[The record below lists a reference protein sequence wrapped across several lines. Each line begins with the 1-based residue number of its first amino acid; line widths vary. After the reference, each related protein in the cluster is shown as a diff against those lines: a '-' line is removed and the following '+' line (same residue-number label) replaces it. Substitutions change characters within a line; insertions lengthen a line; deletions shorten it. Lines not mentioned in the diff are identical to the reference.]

1 LYWLERISIQRNLVN
16 SMRLGTFHKKKKYL
30 LNKIKVNFLSLFK
43 KQSNTTRPEVKT
55 CLLIHDNSKLG
66 DLIVL
71 SSLYR
76 ELTARGVKLSIVTTE
91 AGKNFLIGNKKIA
104 HFFVKKSNS
113 FKDIMALRDDLREHH
128 FDMVLDPFETMPSF
142 GHSLLLASINS
153 PYTLGFD
160 KWYKRYYSF
169 YHSHDDKLEA
179 HMCTRAHEILEHI
192 YGDSERKFDISY
204 DLPLP
209 EHVQEEVL
217 RFIDNSKIIIINPLG
232 AKKICRLTNEQIQA
246 IYNYIRESKPE
257 YRVIFTGLSTDLA
270 TITIPDIETLP
281 FNDFIHAVALTKFS
295 RYVVSVDTALVH
307 IASAY
312 NIPTLALYPNCRHPS
327 YPSHVIWSPNNKN
340 AVQVVSPTF
349 TVKDITLPVITDS
362 LQKILH

>member
-1 LYWLERISIQRNLVN
+1 
-16 SMRLGTFHKKKKYL
+16 MRLGTFHKKKKYL

-43 KQSNTTRPEVKT
+43 KAKKSVGNIRPEVKT
-55 CLLIHDNSKLG
+55 CLLIHDNNKLG

-76 ELTARGVKLSIVTTE
+76 ELTARGVKLSILTTD
-91 AGKNFLIGNKKIA
+91 AGKNFLVGNKKIA
-104 HFFVKKSNS
+104 QFFVKKSNS
-113 FKDIMALRDDLREHH
+113 FKDVMALRTELSGYH

-142 GHSLLLASINS
+142 THSLLLTSVGTSYI
-153 PYTLGFD
+153 LGFD
-160 KWYKRYYSF
+160 RWYKRYYSF
-169 YHSHDDKLEA
+169 YHPHDDKLDA

-192 YGDSERKFDISY
+192 YSDSESKFDISY

-209 EHVQEEVL
+209 EHVQKEVL
-217 RFIDNSKIIIINPLG
+217 SFIGDSKIIIVNPLG

-246 IYNYIRESKPE
+246 IYSQLHETMPE
-257 YRVIFTGLSTDLA
+257 YRVIFTGLSADLA
-270 TITIPDIETLP
+270 TISIPDIEKLP

-295 RYVVSVDTALVH
+295 HYVVSVDTALVH

-327 YPSHVIWSPNNKN
+327 YPSHVIWSPNNQK

-349 TVKDITLPVITDS
+349 TVKDITLPVISDS
-362 LQKILH
+362 LHKMLHK

>member
-1 LYWLERISIQRNLVN
+1 
-16 SMRLGTFHKKKKYL
+16 M
-30 LNKIKVNFLSLFK
+30 NFLSLFK
-43 KQSNTTRPEVKT
+43 KTKKPVNNTHPEVKA
-55 CLLIHDNSKLG
+55 CLLIHDNNKLG

-76 ELTARGVKLSIVTTE
+76 ELTARGVKLSILTTE
-91 AGKNFLIGNKKIA
+91 AGKNFLVGNKKIA
-104 HFFVKKSNS
+104 RFFVKKSNA
-113 FKDIMALRDDLREHH
+113 FKDVMALRAELKEHH

-142 GHSLLLASINS
+142 NHSLLLTSVHTS
-153 PYTLGFD
+153 YTLGFD

-169 YHSHDDKLEA
+169 YHPHDDNLEA

-192 YGDSERKFDISY
+192 YGHSETKFDISY

-209 EHVQEEVL
+209 EYVQEEVL
-217 RFIDNSKIIIINPLG
+217 SFIGNSKIIIINPLG

-246 IYNYIRESKPE
+246 IYSQLRETMPG
-257 YRVIFTGLSTDLA
+257 YRIIFTGLSADLT
-270 TITIPDIETLP
+270 TISIPDIETLP

-327 YPSHVIWSPNNKN
+327 YPSHVIWSPNNQN

-349 TVKDITLPVITDS
+349 TVKDITLSVITDS
-362 LQKILH
+362 LDKMLHK